1 MFELKRYQKE
11 TLNAL
16 ELFLQTA
23 RTEPV
28 ANAFATVTGQPVDA
42 YRHYSFDET
51 PYACLRLPTGGGK
64 TVLAS
69 HAVRVA
75 TENYLEEVYPV
86 VLWLVPTNTIRQQT
100 LEALKIPEHP
110 YRAELDRFFN
120 HQVRVLDVGEVTQ
133 IRPHDIGS
141 KTLVVVSTIAS
152 LRVADTSGRKVYAYH
167 EDFEPHFAKVNPND
181 SRLERVTE
189 EDLRENGLGHESL
202 GKIKYSFANLLALHK
217 PLVIID
223 EAHNARTQLTFETL
237 HRIHPACI
245 VELTATPDVS
255 TTSASNVLYH
265 VSAAELKA
273 EQMIKLPIM
282 LTEHTNWQE
291 SVRDAILTRNK
302 LAQEA
307 QKELNYIRP
316 IVLFQAEPKNGE
328 VTVAVL
334 KQHLIDELK
343 IDAEKIAVATGGQRE
358 LDGINLLAPVC
369 PIEYIITIEALK
381 EGWDCSFAYVFCS
394 VKEVRSSKDAEQLL
408 GRVLRMPYAKRRKVE
423 ALNRA
428 YAHLATP
435 SFSRAAKELT
445 DKLINMGF
453 EAMEIPVHL
462 QRGHNAG
469 QGDLFGANDFADI
482 AVVCEEP
489 PLEFTLDNPPDL
501 SSLKDEQ
508 KGNIS
513 IAAEPDGGCRVE
525 VKGAIDTATVKVLVG
540 RIKGKSKKDITELI
554 QQHNARALAKKAP
567 AQRGESFKPLPQLC
581 LFQNGQLS
589 LLEQATYRYL
599 QGEWSLLDFT
609 VKLDRF
615 QMHDNQTTFEVDI
628 SGKKVSYKVAETEE
642 VYNLNLVDTNIT
654 ETDLVGWLSR
664 KARQPDIGH
673 SDLIGYLSRLISH
686 LVNERGLTI
695 TALVRAKHPLSRA
708 ILGEIEAI
716 RQQVETKGFQSLLF
730 ESTVQVESS
739 FEHSYHFDPNL
750 YPARAPYYQGRYQFQ
765 KHFFAVIPDMV
776 ESTKSDTE
784 FTCAKAI
791 DNHPKVKHW
800 VRNLVRQQSAS
811 FSLPLAQ
818 ANFYPDFVVEL
829 IDGRMLIVEYKGE
842 GYKTTDDSREKRAIG
857 ELWAQKSGG
866 KCLFLFAVEK
876 DEAGRDVFQQL
887 DAIIGN
893 ILWK

>member
-16 ELFLQTA
+16 ETFLQTA

-28 ANAFATVTGQPVDA
+28 AEAFAAVTGRPVEA
-42 YRHYSFDET
+42 YRHYSFGET

-75 TENYLEEVYPV
+75 TENYLEETYPV
-86 VLWLVPTNTIRQQT
+86 VLWLVPTKTIRQQT

-120 HQVRVLDVGEVTQ
+120 HQVRVLDVDEVTQ
-133 IRPHDIGS
+133 IRPHDLGS
-141 KTLVVVSTIAS
+141 KTIVVVSTIAN

-189 EDLRENGLGHESL
+189 EDLRENGLGRESL

-217 PLVIID
+217 PFVIID
-223 EAHNARTQLTFETL
+223 EAHNARTTLTFETL
-237 HRIHPACI
+237 HRIHPACV

-265 VSAAELKA
+265 VSASELKA
-273 EQMIKLPIM
+273 ADMIKLPIM

-291 SVRDAILTRNK
+291 SVSDAVLTRNK

-307 QKELNYIRP
+307 QKEPDYIRP
-316 IVLFQAEPKNGE
+316 IVLLQAEPKNGE
-328 VTVAVL
+328 VTVEVL

-343 IDAEKIAVATGGQRE
+343 IDAEKIAIATGSQRE
-358 LDGINLLAPVC
+358 LDGLNLFATDC
-369 PIEYIITIEALK
+369 SIEYVITIEALK

-453 EAMEIPVHL
+453 EALEIPAHL
-462 QRGHNAG
+462 QHGGNVG
-469 QGDLFGANDFADI
+469 QGNLFGDNGFDDVP
-482 AVVCEEP
+482 VVREEP
-489 PLEFTLDNPPDL
+489 PLEFTLDDAPDL
-501 SSLKDEQ
+501 SDLKEEQ
-508 KGNIS
+508 KENIS
-513 IAAEPDGGCRVE
+513 IIEEPGGSCRIE
-525 VKGAIDTATVKVLVG
+525 VKGTVDIDTVKVLVG
-540 RIKGKSKKDITELI
+540 TIRGKAKKEITELI
-554 QQHNARALAKKAP
+554 HQHNARTLARKAP

-581 LFQNGQLS
+581 LFQDGQLS
-589 LLEQATYRYL
+589 LLEQTTYRYL
-599 QGEWSLLDFT
+599 QGEWSLLDFP

-615 QMHDNQTTFEVDI
+615 QMRNNQATFEVDMA
-628 SGKKVSYKVAETEE
+628 GKKVSYRVAETEE
-642 VYNLNLVDTNIT
+642 VYNLNLICTNIT
-654 ETDLVGWLSR
+654 ETDLIGWLSR
-664 KARQPDIGH
+664 KVRQPDLGH
-673 SDLIGYLSRLISH
+673 SELIGYLSCLISH
-686 LVNERGLTI
+686 LINERGLTL

-708 ILGEIEAI
+708 IAEEIDGI
-716 RQQVETKGFQSLLF
+716 RRQVESRGFQTLLF
-730 ESTVQVESS
+730 EATVQVESS
-739 FEHSYHFDPNL
+739 FEHSYPFDPNL
-750 YPARAPYYQGRYQFQ
+750 YPARGPYYHGRYQFQ
-765 KHFFAVIPDMV
+765 KHFFAMIPDLL
-776 ESTKSDTE
+776 ESDKADTE
-784 FTCAKAI
+784 FACAKAI
-791 DNHPKVKHW
+791 DLHPKVKYW

-811 FSLPLAQ
+811 FSLPLAK

-829 IDGRMLIVEYKGE
+829 TDGRMLVVEYKGE
-842 GYKTTDDSREKRAIG
+842 GYKTSDDSREKKAIG

-866 KCLFLFAVEK
+866 KCLFLFAVAQ
-876 DEAGRDVFQQL
+876 DDAGRNVFQQL
-887 DAIIGN
+887 DAKVVI
-893 ILWK
+893 